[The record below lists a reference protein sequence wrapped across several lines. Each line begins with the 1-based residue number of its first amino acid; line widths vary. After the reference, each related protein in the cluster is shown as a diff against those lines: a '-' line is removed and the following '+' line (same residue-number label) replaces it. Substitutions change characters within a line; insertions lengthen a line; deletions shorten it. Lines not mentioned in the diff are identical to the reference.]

1 MTLVG
6 GAGNGRRGRQGRWTE
21 VLATGSRNG
30 RGVGRRSRRRVAR
43 TAGALAGGPGDGG
56 DSSGACW
63 RSMAME
69 MQEREQ

>member
-1 MTLVG
+1 M
-6 GAGNGRRGRQGRWTE
+6 
-21 VLATGSRNG
+21 
-30 RGVGRRSRRRVAR
+30 
-43 TAGALAGGPGDGG
+43 AGALAGGPGDGG